1 MCIGIPMRVLHID
14 NGMAECAGQGRSERL
29 NLMLVGDVPLGTWVL
44 AHQGSALRTMS
55 EDEALRTGE
64 ALAAL
69 EAALAGNDVDAFFAD
84 LIAREPRLPPHLK
97 DTKA

>member
-1 MCIGIPMRVLHID
+1 MCR
-14 NGMAECAGQGRSERL
+14 A
-29 NLMLVGDVPLGTWVL
+29 GTWVL

-84 LIAREPRLPPHLK
+84 LVAREPTLPPHLK

>member
-1 MCIGIPMRVLHID
+1 
-14 NGMAECAGQGRSERL
+14 
-29 NLMLVGDVPLGTWVL
+29 
-44 AHQGSALRTMS
+44 MS

-84 LIAREPRLPPHLK
+84 LVAREPTLPPI
-97 DTKA
+97 

>member
-1 MCIGIPMRVLHID
+1 MCIGIPMRVLHAE
-14 NGMAECAGQGRSERL
+14 NGMAECAGHGRNERL
-29 NLMLVGDVPLGTWVL
+29 NLMLIGDVPVGTWVL

-69 EAALAGNDVDAFFAD
+69 EAALAGNHVDAFFAD
-84 LIAREPRLPPHLK
+84 LVAREPTLPPHLK
-97 DTKA
+97 ETKL

>member
-29 NLMLVGDVPLGTWVL
+29 NLMLVGDVPLGNWVL

-84 LIAREPRLPPHLK
+84 LIARGPRLPPHLK

>member
-1 MCIGIPMRVLHID
+1 
-14 NGMAECAGQGRSERL
+14 
-29 NLMLVGDVPLGTWVL
+29 MLVGDAPVGTWVL

-69 EAALAGNDVDAFFAD
+69 EAALAGQSTSTPSSPISSRASRRF
-84 LIAREPRLPPHLK
+84 PPHLK

>member
-1 MCIGIPMRVLHID
+1 MCIGIPMRVLHFD

-29 NLMLVGDVPLGTWVL
+29 NLMLIGDVPVGTWVL

-84 LIAREPRLPPHLK
+84 LIAREPRLPPHLE